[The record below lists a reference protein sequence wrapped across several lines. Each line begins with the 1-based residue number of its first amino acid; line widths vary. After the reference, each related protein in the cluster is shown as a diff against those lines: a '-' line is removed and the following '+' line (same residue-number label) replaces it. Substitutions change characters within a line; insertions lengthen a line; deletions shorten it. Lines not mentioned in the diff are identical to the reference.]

1 MGDKF
6 IFEKAEEILFIQVCG
21 LWKTKT
27 MAKLELL
34 LIFSL
39 CFEYQLGGFGCVGLA
54 SSLEHE
60 TKGLAVLH
68 KDITLL

>member
-34 LIFSL
+34 LIRRP
-39 CFEYQLGGFGCVGLA
+39 FEREMKMV
-54 SSLEHE
+54 
-60 TKGLAVLH
+60 
-68 KDITLL
+68 